1 MQPEDVL
8 ESLVEE
14 CREVHVGL
22 WRIVKAVRLDL
33 GFTAPEEVRA
43 AALGLVRTLLCER
56 GIRAGFP
63 AADGRNFL
71 PWELAADQALSRI
84 DEEWRALGRDPNIG
98 EIAWF
103 TSPG

>member
-1 MQPEDVL
+1 MRPEDVL

-14 CREVHVGL
+14 CREDHVGL

-33 GFTAPEEVRA
+33 GLTGPEEVRA
-43 AALGLVRTLLCER
+43 AALGLVRTLLRER
-56 GIRAGFP
+56 GMWAGFP
-63 AADGRNFL
+63 APDGRNFL
-71 PWELAADQALSRI
+71 PWKLPADRALSRI
-84 DEEWRALGRDPNIG
+84 EEEWLALGRDPNIG